1 MAKAKPA
8 KKPTA
13 ATGQIRLI
21 GGQWRGRK
29 LPVLHSE
36 GLRPTTDRIKETL
49 FNWLMF
55 EIRGSRCLDLFAG
68 SGSLGF
74 EALSRHAA
82 EVVMVEKDT
91 TVAAQLKRN
100 LASLPAA
107 PGTVI
112 QADAVQYLQQAATPF
127 DVVFLD
133 PPFHKELLP
142 QVCERLEQNGW
153 LAENALIYIER
164 EQGLA
169 LPTLPDHWSLHK
181 DKQAGQVSYQLYQ
194 REQVKT

>member
-8 KKPTA
+8 KKTTS
-13 ATGQIRLI
+13 ATGQIRII

-36 GLRPTTDRIKETL
+36 GLRPTTDRVKETL

-55 EIRGSRCLDLFAG
+55 DIRDKRCLDLFAG

-91 TVAAQLKRN
+91 AVASQLTRN
-100 LASLPAA
+100 LASLPEA
-107 PGTVI
+107 PGTVV
-112 QADAVQYLQQAATPF
+112 QADAIQYLQQPAQPF
-127 DVVFLD
+127 ELVFLD
-133 PPFHKELLP
+133 PPFHQELLP
-142 QVCERLEQNGW
+142 RVCELLEKNGW
-153 LAENALIYIER
+153 LADNALIYIER

-169 LPTLPDHWSLHK
+169 LPALPAHWQLHK
-181 DKQAGQVSYQLYQ
+181 DKQAGQVIYQLYQ
-194 REQVKT
+194 REQC

>member
-8 KKPTA
+8 KKTTLA
-13 ATGQIRLI
+13 AGQIRII

-36 GLRPTTDRIKETL
+36 GLRPTTDRVKETL

-55 EIRGSRCLDLFAG
+55 DIRDKRCLDLFAG

-91 TVAAQLKRN
+91 AVASQLKRN
-100 LASLPAA
+100 LASLPTA
-107 PGTVI
+107 PGTVV
-112 QADAVQYLQQAATPF
+112 QADAVQYLQQPAQPF
-127 DVVFLD
+127 DLVFLD
-133 PPFHKELLP
+133 PPFHQALLPRACELL
-142 QVCERLEQNGW
+142 EKNGW
-153 LAENALIYIER
+153 LADDALIYIER

-169 LPTLPDHWSLHK
+169 LPALPAHWQLHK
-181 DKQAGQVSYQLYQ
+181 DKQAGQVIYQLYQ
-194 REQVKT
+194 REQV